1 LELLVND
8 QLKLSHALFTDLS
21 LSLFKWLN
29 RIIVYRL
36 VGLILGI
43 CARFKVTATST
54 RDGIVRLVYLLNDDL
69 VEVPQKVLQLFGV
82 NKWLAVALKSFL
94 RFAMVE
100 EVAEVYVEE
109 FSSRVVEHE
118 VPRMS
123 VSNPE
128 HIGGDTL
135 AS

>member
-1 LELLVND
+1 LV
-8 QLKLSHALFTDLS
+8 
-21 LSLFKWLN
+21 
-29 RIIVYRL
+29 RL
-36 VGLILGI
+36 INGI
-43 CARFKVTATST
+43 RSRFEETTAST
-54 RDGIVRLVYLLNDDL
+54 RDGIISLVYLLDDDL

-100 EVAEVYVEE
+100 EVTEVYVEE

-118 VPRMS
+118 VSRMS

-128 HIGGDTL
+128 HISGNTL
-135 AS
+135 PS

>member
-1 LELLVND
+1 LELLVYD

-69 VEVPQKVLQLFGV
+69 VEVPQKVL
-82 NKWLAVALKSFL
+82 
-94 RFAMVE
+94 
-100 EVAEVYVEE
+100 
-109 FSSRVVEHE
+109 
-118 VPRMS
+118 
-123 VSNPE
+123 
-128 HIGGDTL
+128 
-135 AS
+135 